1 MAFREAG
8 FRHAIMAE
16 AISLAKELDDMHA
29 LALALWHA
37 GCLAHFER
45 NPVEGERYSSDL
57 IELSTR
63 QHFAQWIATGAV
75 LRG

>member
-16 AISLAKELDDMHA
+16 AISLAQELDDMHA
-29 LALALWHA
+29 LALALGHA

-63 QHFAQWIATGAV
+63 QHFVQWIATGAV

>member
-1 MAFREAG
+1 
-8 FRHAIMAE
+8 
-16 AISLAKELDDMHA
+16 MHA

-63 QHFAQWIATGAV
+63 QHFVQWIATGAV

>member
-1 MAFREAG
+1 
-8 FRHAIMAE
+8 MAE
-16 AISLAKELDDMHA
+16 AIALANELNDTHA

-37 GCLAHFER
+37 AFLAHYER
-45 NPVEGERYSSDL
+45 SPAEEERLATHL

-63 QHFAQWIATGAV
+63 QNFEFWVFGGAV